1 MKTDFAAV
9 RVLLELAREE
19 LRGIDPTSEMTKQA
33 LDLLIEAIVV
43 EQHRK
48 AEARVIPFPKP
59 ASVDA
64 TERAF

>member
-19 LRGIDPTSEMTKQA
+19 LCGIDPESEMTKQA

-43 EQHRK
+43 AQHRK
-48 AEARVIPFPKP
+48 AEAQVIPFPRS
-59 ASVDA
+59 ASEGA
-64 TERAF
+64 TGRVL